1 MDFAELDDKRKEH
14 LLGGGKE
21 KQKEQRKKGKMT
33 AFERINTLFD
43 PGSFEET
50 DPFVTHDCH
59 DFGMENKKTLGDGVV
74 TGYGTINGRLF
85 YSFCHDFTVFG
96 GSLGLHFAN
105 KICKIMDHALKQGA
119 PIVGIND
126 SGGARIQEG
135 VESLGRI
142 CGNFSKKCQGLWGH
156 SPNIT
161 NNGPLR
167 WRRGLFTSN
176 NRFYNHDKIRIH
188 VCYRT

>member
-1 MDFAELDDKRKEH
+1 MDFLELDNKRKEH
-14 LLGGGKE
+14 LLGGGQE
-21 KQKEQRKKGKMT
+21 RQQEQRKKGKMT

-43 PGSFEET
+43 SGSFEEI

-59 DFGMENKKTLGDGVV
+59 DFGMENKKILGDGVV

-96 GSLGLHFAN
+96 GSLGLYFAN
-105 KICKIMDHALKQGA
+105 KICKIMDHALKQGV
-119 PIVGIND
+119 PIIGIND

-142 CGNFSKKCQGLWGH
+142 CGNFS
-156 SPNIT
+156 
-161 NNGPLR
+161 
-167 WRRGLFTSN
+167 
-176 NRFYNHDKIRIH
+176 
-188 VCYRT
+188 